1 MKLRIPKRLLLI
13 HISFLFIAVG
23 GILTA
28 SLSRRGSL
36 HLFPGETA
44 DSFVLSDSRVSPLPG
59 PLTLLSFDI
68 ENYPGTELPKDYR
81 STLLTPDGDTLRI
94 SMNHIGRI
102 AGGRRLYQTSYDE
115 YGGTWLTVVQDPVG
129 TTLVYIGFLL
139 FAIGAVGDIIHRIR
153 RRATRMPTI
162 YSLAVI
168 TICLAVFAYVLN
180 PSRPGTLPVLATW
193 WMPIHVGFCAAG
205 YAVLVS
211 TLPLAIASII
221 LKKKRERLLTLAL
234 SLTAPGVYL
243 LGFGIILGAMWANV
257 SWGRYWGWDPKETC
271 ALITFLIYAIP
282 LHLSKSSN
290 RLNGR
295 TLVSPYS
302 TGPSLLTLE
311 TSLLIIGA
319 LSIAMTY
326 WGVNYLPSLHSY
338 F

>member
-13 HISFLFIAVG
+13 HISFIFIAAG
-23 GILTA
+23 GICTA
-28 SLSRRGSL
+28 CLSRRGSL

-44 DSFVLSDSRVSPLPG
+44 DSFVLSDSRVSPLPTT
-59 PLTLLSFDI
+59 LTLLSFDI
-68 ENYPGTELPKDYR
+68 DCYHGSELPKDYR
-81 STLLTPDGDTLRI
+81 STLITADGDTLRI

-102 AGGRRLYQTSYDE
+102 GGGRRLYQTSYDE

-129 TTLVYIGFLL
+129 TTLVYFGFLL

-153 RRATRMPTI
+153 RGATRMPTI
-162 YSLAVI
+162 YALAATI
-168 TICLAVFAYVLN
+168 ICLAVFAFVLN

-205 YAVLVS
+205 YAVLIS

-234 SLTAPGVYL
+234 SLTTPGVYL

-271 ALITFLIYAIP
+271 ALITFLVYAIP
-282 LHLSKSSN
+282 LHIRPAS
-290 RLNGR
+290 RRHDGR
-295 TLVSPYS
+295 TGVRPY
-302 TGPSLLTLE
+302 TARPSLLTLD